1 VRSSWHSGIVLP
13 FALVVVA
20 QAASALAEE
29 TPTRTFE
36 YLYVDANEGGSSG
49 GHVAVRFGDE
59 VYHYQNEAPGVL
71 RLYRDGRQ
79 SFIHLYSA
87 LQNRNIR
94 GVRVEVSDE
103 TYRILRDGF
112 EEQRQIQEAYFD
124 RVASAAEDAALLEHF
139 LRERSARQ
147 VGARDAGLP
156 GLSLPAAG
164 FFLPDGGD
172 PIEAAPASPV
182 LDALR
187 TRVAKA
193 RGPDFLPRREAEL
206 RAALAALEPESPGAR
221 GSNVSEDVPPAASYG
236 FARRYLDGLVGLR
249 GLEILERAL
258 PLRAASL
265 RTGEGPDWTLSDP
278 EREHLARFA
287 AELERRLADLVASS
301 RPDFG
306 FPLLVGMARLEALH
320 ASVEIRHLFLLDA
333 FSGEDPILPRAALA
347 RSMPLLPA
355 LDAENRAAFLA
366 ARAALFDGSAFEE
379 VRLADL
385 ESTGNRLLELEEGAR
400 GARDV
405 RLRPGRLIPARPAR
419 RIDLPEIAA
428 ADLVLRELRARIVME
443 KAALEQELLQVFG
456 YDLIT
461 RNCVTEV
468 FRSIDRSLA
477 GKEADGSPDRRL
489 GGHVG
494 VGFNLNFIP
503 FVSATSVAESWHV
516 LDHYELPSR
525 RRGLLRALYQRDGQM
540 GVYLRE
546 SNTLTSTLYHH
557 AHDDSFFLFFTDD
570 AVALRPLYGAINFA
584 SGLGAAAV
592 GLLLAPFDG
601 GEVLSAGARGAL
613 FSLPELAFFNI
624 RKGTFEFAPEDRS
637 SSGRAQEI
645 SAW

>member
-1 VRSSWHSGIVLP
+1 MRSSWHCGIVLP

-20 QAASALAEE
+20 QAACAFAEE

-71 RLYRDGRQ
+71 RLYRDGDQ

-94 GVRVEVSDE
+94 GVRVGVSDE
-103 TYRILRDGF
+103 TYKILRDGF

-147 VGARDAGLP
+147 VGARDP
-156 GLSLPAAG
+156 GLRGLLLPAAG

-172 PIEAAPASPV
+172 PIAAAPASPV

-187 TRVAKA
+187 TRVATA

-206 RAALAALEPESPGAR
+206 KASLAGLEPESPGVR
-221 GSNVSEDVPPAASYG
+221 GSPVSKEVPPTASYG

-249 GLEILERAL
+249 ALEILERAL
-258 PLRAASL
+258 PLRAGSL

-278 EREHLARFA
+278 ERERLTRFA
-287 AELERRLADLVASS
+287 AELELRLADLVASS

-320 ASVEIRHLFLLDA
+320 ASVETRHLFLLDA
-333 FSGEDPILPRAALA
+333 FSGEDPLLPRAALA
-347 RSMPLLPA
+347 RSKPLLPA

-366 ARAALFDGSAFEE
+366 ARGALFDGSAFEE

-405 RLRPGRLIPARPAR
+405 RLHPGRLIPARPSR

-428 ADLVLRELRARIVME
+428 ADLVLREVRARVVME
-443 KAALEQELLQVFG
+443 KAALEQELLQIFG

-468 FRSIDRSLA
+468 FRTIDRSLA
-477 GKEADGSPDRRL
+477 GEEADGSPDRRL

-503 FVSATSVAESWHV
+503 FVSATSVEARWHV
-516 LDHYELPSR
+516 VDRYELPSR
-525 RRGLLRALYQRDGQM
+525 RRGLLRALYQRDGPI

-546 SNTLTSTLYHH
+546 SNTLSSTLYHH

-584 SGLGAAAV
+584 SGLGAASV

-637 SSGRAQEI
+637 SSERAQEI
-645 SAW
+645 S